1 MVSPKSQFYNYRI
14 LLCACCWVLSCL
26 IFPSCLLASEVLE
39 NSRRVISSA
48 SEIDYPPFCLVGEN
62 GEATGFSV
70 ELLQAALAA
79 IGYDVSFET
88 GLWPE
93 VKQSLIDRRIEVLP
107 LVGRTPEREAIF
119 DFTFPYL
126 NMHGTILIRQDEE
139 HIQSLAD
146 LMGKEVAVLKGDNAE
161 EFLRR
166 SQLDINIITTDS
178 FETALLELS
187 LGQHDAVVIQ
197 KLLATQLIHK
207 NHISNL
213 RTAGPPL
220 KDFVQ
225 SFCFAVKKGDHKL
238 LSILNE
244 GLAIVM
250 ADGTFNVLRNKWFS
264 SLNDASKSR
273 IIIGGDYNYPPYE
286 FIDNNGQ
293 PAGYNVDLT
302 KAIANDLGLDIHFKL
317 GPWDEV
323 RQKLIHNEINLI
335 QGMYYSEERDKT
347 FDFSGAHTL
356 VSHVVVARK
365 GTPLPEDMSGLA
377 GKIIVV
383 MNGDIMHDLAVETG
397 YERQLILAD
406 TQEEALSLLS
416 NEEVEYALLAKI
428 PTLHWIKNE
437 GIKNLHVGDKP
448 FVTSEYCYASNRENR
463 GLIPLF
469 SQGLA
474 DLKADGTYRE
484 IHQKWFG
491 SYEDE
496 RISDQTLI
504 KYAILAGTPILFLFL
519 LSFIWNRALKR
530 QVKIRTS
537 DLQNKNLERKQAE
550 DALRKSEEMMRS
562 SQSVAHICSYS
573 TNLNINN
580 IEQSSWVCS
589 PEFYNIFGIDE
600 TYPHTIAGW
609 ANFIHPDHREEVF
622 DYHESVVKEKK
633 SFSREYKIIRINDG
647 IERWVHGTG
656 ELDFDEK
663 GNPVRMHGAI
673 QDITERK
680 QVEEALRKSE
690 AIVRNK
696 LKAILEPES
705 DISALEL
712 ADIIDCEMLQALMED
727 FYKVTGIL
735 GAVLDISGNVLVA
748 VGWQDICTKFHRCHP
763 ESLKNCIESDTLLT
777 DGVPLGTFKKYRC
790 KNNMWDMVTP
800 LEVGGR
806 HIGNIFIGQFFFD
819 DEKIDQNV
827 FREQARLYGFDEQEY
842 LEALDRVPRFSPEVV
857 DAGIEFYAKLTKI
870 ISTLSFSSIKLSKI
884 LSEHTH
890 LEEQLRQSQKMEAIG
905 KLAGGVAHDY
915 NNMLAVIIGNVEL
928 AKIKAKRFDSVEAH
942 LEQILHA
949 AMRSSEITSQLL
961 TFARKQIINPKILN
975 LNVVL
980 EDMLK
985 MLRNL
990 LGENIEL
997 AWQPKENLWP
1007 VKIDESQLNQVLAN
1021 LCVNARD
1028 AIVDVGKLTIE
1039 TGTAIFD
1046 QEYCKLH
1053 PDFIPGDFV
1062 MFAVSDN
1069 GCGMDSE
1076 TKDKIFEPFYT
1087 TKGVGE
1093 GTGLGLATVYG
1104 IVKQS
1109 NGFINVYSELDQG
1122 TIFKIYLP
1130 RCLGEEVLPQEAVPN
1145 EVQMGHGETVLLV
1158 EDEKAIITVITT
1170 ILEDLNYKVLAFN
1183 SPTEA
1188 LRRVEAHQGEI
1199 QLLLTDVVM
1208 PNMNGRDLAKQIQ
1221 DIQPNVKILYMSGY
1235 TANVIAHHGVL
1246 DEGINF
1252 IQKPFSQSDLSLR
1265 IREALGS
1272 RS

>member
-1 MVSPKSQFYNYRI
+1 MFKNKA
-14 LLCACCWVLSCL
+14 CAHFFGL
-26 IFPSCLLASEVLE
+26 IFFTLLLAAHPVDLHAADNQIAST
-39 NSRRVISSA
+39 ISSA
-48 SEIDYPPFCLVGEN
+48 SEYDYPPFCTTTGDN
-62 GEATGFSV
+62 EADGFSV
-70 ELLQAALAA
+70 ELLRASLAA
-79 IGYDVSFET
+79 MGRNISFRV
-88 GLWPE
+88 GPWSE
-93 VKQSLIDRRIEVLP
+93 VKESLAKGEVQVLP
-107 LVGRTPEREAIF
+107 LVGRTPEREELF
-119 DFTFPYL
+119 DFTFPYMSL
-126 NMHGTILIRQDEE
+126 HGTIVVRKDSKNI
-139 HIQSLAD
+139 HSLTD
-146 LMGKEVAVLKGDNAE
+146 LTGHQVAVMEGDNAE
-161 EFLRR
+161 EFLIRENFDLTIRR
-166 SQLDINIITTDS
+166 TKTFDQALIN
-178 FETALLELS
+178 LS
-187 LGQHDAVVIQ
+187 RGEYDAVVIQ
-197 KLLATQLIHK
+197 KLLATQLIKK
-207 NHISNL
+207 NNIRNL
-213 RTAGPPL
+213 KSVGPPL
-220 KDFVQ
+220 EDFVQ
-225 SFCFAVKKGDHKL
+225 SFCFAVNKGDHKL

-286 FIDNNGQ
+286 YIDNNGQ

-302 KAIANDLGLDIHFKL
+302 KAIAKDLGLDIDIEL
-317 GPWDEV
+317 GPWAEV
-323 RQKLIHNEINLI
+323 RQKLNHNEINLI
-335 QGMYYSEERDKT
+335 QGMYYSAERDKT

-356 VSHVVVARK
+356 VSHVVVARNE
-365 GTPLPEDMSGLA
+365 TPLPEDMSGLA

-383 MNGDIMHDLAVETG
+383 MNGDIMHDLAVEAG

-406 TQEEALSLLS
+406 TQEEALYLLS
-416 NEEVEYALLAKI
+416 NEQAEYALLAKI
-428 PTLHWIKNE
+428 PTLYWIGKE

-448 FVTSEYCYASNRENR
+448 LVTSEYCYASNRENR
-463 GLIPLF
+463 DLIPLF

-491 SYEDE
+491 SYENE

-504 KYAILAGTPILFLFL
+504 KYAFLAGIPILLILLF
-519 LSFIWNRALKR
+519 SFIWNRTLKK
-530 QVKIRTS
+530 QVRIRTNA
-537 DLQNKNLERKQAE
+537 LQKENLERKQAE
-550 DALRKSEEMMRS
+550 EALRKSEEMMRS

-580 IEQSSWVCS
+580 MEQSSWVCS

-633 SFSREYKIIRINDG
+633 SFSREYKIIRINDRT
-647 IERWVHGTG
+647 ERWVHGTG
-656 ELDFDEK
+656 EHDFDEK

-680 QVEEALRKSE
+680 QAEEALRKSE
-690 AIVRNK
+690 VTVRNK

-705 DISALEL
+705 DISTLEL
-712 ADIIDCEMLQALMED
+712 ADIVDCEMLQALMED

-763 ESLKNCIESDTLLT
+763 ETLKNCLESDTFLT
-777 DGVPLGTFKKYRC
+777 NGVPFGTFKKYRC

-819 DEKIDQNV
+819 DEKIDKEM
-827 FREQARLYGFDEQEY
+827 FREQARRYGFDEQEY
-842 LEALDRVPRFSPEVV
+842 LEALDRAPRFSPEVV
-857 DAGIEFYAKLTKI
+857 DAGMKFYAKLTKI
-870 ISTLSFSSIKLSKI
+870 ISTLSFSSIKLSKT
-884 LSEHTH
+884 LSERTH

-905 KLAGGVAHDY
+905 QLAGGVAHDY
-915 NNMLAVIIGNVEL
+915 NNMLSVIIGNVEL
-928 AKIKAKRFDSVEAH
+928 AKIKAKRSDSVEAH
-942 LEQILHA
+942 LEQILYA
-949 AMRSSEITSQLL
+949 AKRSSDITSQLL
-961 TFARKQIINPKILN
+961 TFARKQIINPKVLD
-975 LNVVL
+975 LNVAL
-980 EDMLK
+980 DNMLK

-997 AWQPKENLWP
+997 AWQPRENLWP

-1028 AIVDVGKLTIE
+1028 AIVDVGKMTIE
-1039 TGTAIFD
+1039 TGTSSFD

-1053 PDFIPGDFV
+1053 LGFIPGDFV

-1069 GCGMDSE
+1069 GCGMDRE
-1076 TKDKIFEPFYT
+1076 TKNKIFEPFYT

-1109 NGFINVYSELDQG
+1109 NGFINVYSELEQG
-1122 TIFKIYLP
+1122 TTFKIYLP
-1130 RCLGEEVLPQEAVPN
+1130 RCLGEEVVSQEAAPN
-1145 EVQMGHGETVLLV
+1145 EVQVGRGETVLLV

-1170 ILEDLNYKVLAFN
+1170 ILEDLNYRVLAVN

-1188 LRRVEAHQGEI
+1188 LRKAEAHHGEI
-1199 QLLLTDVVM
+1199 RLLLTDVVM
-1208 PNMNGRDLAKQIQ
+1208 PNMNGRDLAKQMQ
-1221 DIQPNVKILYMSGY
+1221 NIQPNIKTLYMSGY

-1265 IREALGS
+1265 IREALS
-1272 RS
+1272 SNS